1 MTHPTTESRLAGLV
15 EAAASVAGQTGLRQ
29 VLDTTVST
37 AMELTGARYG
47 ALGVLGEHGQLVD
60 FIHAGIPADIASRIG
75 KLPEG
80 RGVLGVITRAG
91 KTIRLDDIERHP
103 DSVGFPPHHP
113 AMGAFL
119 GVPVRV
125 GDVVFGNLYLTEK
138 KGGFDDNDEVL
149 VESLAIIAGSAV
161 ATARLHER
169 LRRVA
174 LVEDRERI
182 ARELHDSVIQE
193 IFAVGLSLQ
202 VAASHV
208 DSRPDEVRDRINE
221 AVDQLDSS
229 ITTLRRYIF
238 DIRRQELVRR
248 DLADQ
253 IVELGEQLAR
263 PAGVEIR
270 PAITGDTSRLPEE
283 VAAAALGFAREAI
296 SNAVR
301 HSGAPVVDITITVG
315 ESELLVEVRDAGDG
329 FDPAQV
335 SRGMGLDNLRARAA
349 DIGGTA
355 EIVARP
361 DRGTIVRAIL
371 PLP

>member
-1 MTHPTTESRLAGLV
+1 MTAHSTESVLAGLV

-29 VLDTTVST
+29 VLETTVAT
-37 AMELTGARYG
+37 ARELTGATYG
-47 ALGVLGEHGQLVD
+47 ALGVLGEHGQVVD
-60 FIHAGIPADIASRIG
+60 FIHAGIPAEQAFRIG
-75 KLPEG
+75 RLPEG

-91 KTIRLDDIERHP
+91 KTIRLDDISRHP
-103 DSVGFPPHHP
+103 DSVGFPDHHP
-113 AMGAFL
+113 PMHAFL

-125 GDVVFGNLYLTEK
+125 GDRVFGNLYLTEK
-138 KGGFDDNDEVL
+138 REGFTEADEVV

-208 DSRPDEVRDRINE
+208 ENRPGEVRQRILE

-229 ITTLRRYIF
+229 ITALRRYIF
-238 DIRRQELVRR
+238 DIRREATPADLTTRLL
-248 DLADQ
+248 DLA
-253 IVELGEQLAR
+253 GQLAR
-263 PAGVEIR
+263 PAGVDVHPI
-270 PAITGDTSRLPEE
+270 ITGDTSRLSPR
-283 VAAAALGFAREAI
+283 VADAAFGFAQEAI

-301 HSGAPVVDITITVG
+301 HSGAPVVHVTITVG
-315 ESELLVEVRDAGDG
+315 TSELLVEVRDGGAG
-329 FDPAQV
+329 FDPATV
-335 SRGMGLDNLRARAA
+335 IRGMGLDNLETRVAEL
-349 DIGGTA
+349 GGHL
-355 EIVARP
+355 EIVSAP
-361 DRGTIVRAIL
+361 ERGAIVRALL
-371 PLP
+371 PLD

>member
-1 MTHPTTESRLAGLV
+1 MAHPTTESLLAGLV

-29 VLDTTVST
+29 VLDTTVAT

-47 ALGVLGEHGQLVD
+47 ALGVLGEHGELVD
-60 FIHAGIPADIASRIG
+60 FIHAGVPADLAARIG
-75 KLPEG
+75 RLPEG
-80 RGVLGVITRAG
+80 RGVLGVITRAA
-91 KTIRLDDIERHP
+91 KTIRLDDIARHP
-103 DSVGFPPHHP
+103 DSVGFPAHHP
-113 AMGAFL
+113 PMAAFL

-125 GDVVFGNLYLTEK
+125 GESVFGNLYLTEK
-138 KGGFDDNDEVL
+138 EGGFGDEDEVL

-202 VAASHV
+202 VAAAQV
-208 DSRPDEVRDRINE
+208 DSRPSEVRQRIQE
-221 AVDQLDSS
+221 AIDQLDSS

-238 DIRRQELVRR
+238 DIRRQELVRS

-253 IVELGEQLAR
+253 IVELGLQLAR

-270 PAITGDTSRLPEE
+270 PSITGDTSGIPEE

-301 HSGAPVVDITITVG
+301 HSEAPVIDVTITVG
-315 ESELLVEVRDAGDG
+315 ETELLVEVRDAGKG
-329 FDPAQV
+329 FEPAAV
-335 SRGMGLDNLRARAA
+335 AGGMGLDNLRARAA
-349 DIGGTA
+349 DIGGVA
-355 EIVARP
+355 EIVSAP
-361 DRGTIVRAIL
+361 DRGSAVRAIL
-371 PLP
+371 PLL